1 MSMFG
6 ELFALAAGANLTLT
20 ISADAKTGRM
30 TINVVPRPHK
40 DFDEPAL
47 TKALSLTATPQEFDA
62 GFVEALKGYRE
73 VRQSLTDQLEA
84 TKEVL
89 EAAKAASVKKATDAN
104 AKARSDK
111 PSLPAKAAAAADA
124 TSARAESPADDE
136 TDAPAIETHAQA
148 RAKVPMSGEAMDLF
162 G

>member
-1 MSMFG
+1 MSMFE
-6 ELFALAAGANLTLT
+6 ELFALASGANLTLT
-20 ISADAKTGRM
+20 ISADAKNGRM

-62 GFVEALKGYRE
+62 GFIEALKGYRE

-89 EAAKAASVKKATDAN
+89 EAAKAASVKKATEAN
-104 AKARSDK
+104 VKARPDK
-111 PSLPAKAAAAADA
+111 PSVPSKTAASSDA
-124 TSARAESPADDE
+124 TSARAEPLDDDE
-136 TDAPAIETHAQA
+136 ADVPVAEPRAQA
-148 RAKVPMSGEAMDLF
+148 PMTGEAMDLF